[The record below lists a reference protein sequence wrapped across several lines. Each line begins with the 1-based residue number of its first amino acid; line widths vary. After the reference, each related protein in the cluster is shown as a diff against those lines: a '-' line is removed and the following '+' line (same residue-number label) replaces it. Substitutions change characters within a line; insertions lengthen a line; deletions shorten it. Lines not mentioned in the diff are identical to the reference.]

1 MDIETIGVVG
11 AGQMGAGIAQVA
23 AQTGFDTIVCD
34 IEQRFLD
41 TARDRIEGQFSRAVD
56 KERMTEQEKEE
67 ALGRLEFTLDQDD
80 VAEADV
86 IVEAIIESKDAKEE
100 LFRALSEN
108 ARPETIFASNTSSLP
123 ITELAAT
130 TDRPDRFIGMH
141 FMNPVPVMK
150 LVEVIRGQKTSDQT
164 AAAVMQLAEAMGK
177 TAVEVEDFP
186 GFVLNRV
193 LIPMINEAAFC
204 VLEGVAEPEDVDTVM
219 KLGANHP
226 MGPLKLADLI
236 GLDTVLSIMQV
247 LHDGYGDPKYRPCP
261 LLAKK
266 VHAGELGRK
275 SGKGFYSY

>member
-1 MDIETIGVVG
+1 MDVQTIGVVG

-56 KERMTEQEKEE
+56 KERMTEQEKEQ
-67 ALGRLEFTLDQDD
+67 ALTRLEFTLDQDV

-86 IVEAIIESKDAKEE
+86 IIEAIIESKDAKEE

-123 ITELAAT
+123 ITELAST

-150 LVEVIRGQKTSDQT
+150 LVEVIRGQKTSDET

-204 VLEGVAEPEDVDTVM
+204 VLEGVAEPEDVDTIM

-236 GLDTVLSIMQV
+236 GLDTVLSIMEV